1 MSHHPYLCSFHATFR
16 QLRLYV
22 MSTTCAKVAWKDVQ
36 RLASVTLTAEA
47 LVGGRSCRFSW
58 HAGPNGSC
66 LCQNTMWPTAVGN
79 PESVG
84 GVAVSDNKKSDGSE
98 IADSNDATGD
108 ADSGGQYQGTGQS
121 GPTFTKG
128 PDPLAGVRKS
138 AGDVMASMEGKTV
151 SMKVY
156 IGTIAAVIILM
167 LLARCGG

>member
-1 MSHHPYLCSFHATFR
+1 
-16 QLRLYV
+16 
-22 MSTTCAKVAWKDVQ
+22 
-36 RLASVTLTAEA
+36 
-47 LVGGRSCRFSW
+47 
-58 HAGPNGSC
+58 
-66 LCQNTMWPTAVGN
+66 MWPTAVGN